1 MKEKYSLTNKDLS
14 LQRAVKYKHEKNCK
28 FPVEKRI
35 EVITKQLALGNMR
48 LVADLTGVSY
58 GLIRIWKTQPWW
70 KEMELEIRNSRKAR
84 VDDKLNKIIDKALD
98 TIDDRLENGDF
109 VFDQKRGEISR
120 KPVSLKEARGAAND
134 LMQRQIAVEKLAQE
148 EKHLT
153 NTSTIKDQLADLA
166 LQFAAFNTNRTV
178 EIVATDVA
186 PKGNTNALHEERPS
200 RLQTG
205 ERAVQQSPGTEES
218 QSGTQHSASGNGGS
232 GQSLEG
238 GREGRG
244 SQEASE
250 QGWDELDDEFADSD
264 AEAEQILQSQ
274 PEWESEESEE

>member
-1 MKEKYSLTNKDLS
+1 MKEKYSLDNKS
-14 LQRAVKYKHEKNCK
+14 LNLHRVKYTHEKNCK

-98 TIDDRLENGDF
+98 TIEDRLDKGDF
-109 VFDQKRGEISR
+109 VYDQKKGEISR

-166 LQFAAFNTNRTV
+166 LQFAAFNTSRTIEV
-178 EIVATDVA
+178 IPD
-186 PKGNTNALHEERPS
+186 ALHEKREA
-200 RLQTG
+200 RLQEG
-205 ERAVQQSPGTEES
+205 ERAVQQPPRAEES
-218 QSGTQHSASGNGGS
+218 QSRTQLSESHNGGS
-232 GQSLEG
+232 GEGYEG
-238 GREGRG
+238 GREGHRP
-244 SQEASE
+244 QEASE

-264 AEAEQILQSQ
+264 AEAESLLQQ
-274 PEWESEESEE
+274 NPEWEFEESEK

>member
-1 MKEKYSLTNKDLS
+1 MKEKFSLTDKDLN
-14 LQRAVKYKHEKNCK
+14 LRRVKYVHERNCK

-98 TIDDRLENGDF
+98 TIEDRLDKGDF
-109 VFDQKRGEISR
+109 VYDQKKGEISR

-166 LQFAAFNTNRTV
+166 LQFAAFNTSRT
-178 EIVATDVA
+178 IDVV
-186 PKGNTNALHEERPS
+186 PTSGGTTSALHEKREA
-200 RLQTG
+200 RLQEG
-205 ERAVQQSPGTEES
+205 ERAVQQPSRAEES
-218 QSGTQHSASGNGGS
+218 QSRTQFSESHNGGS
-232 GQSLEG
+232 GEGYEG

-244 SQEASE
+244 PQEASE
-250 QGWDELDDEFADSD
+250 QGWDELDDEFALSD
-264 AEAEQILQSQ
+264 AEAEQELLKN
-274 PEWESEESEE
+274 PEWSLEESEE

>member
-1 MKEKYSLTNKDLS
+1 MKEKYSLTDKDLN
-14 LQRAVKYKHEKNCK
+14 LRRVKYVHERNCK

-98 TIDDRLENGDF
+98 TIEDRLDKGDF
-109 VFDQKRGEISR
+109 VYDQKKGEISR

-178 EIVATDVA
+178 EIVAD
-186 PKGNTNALHEERPS
+186 ALPEERKTK
-200 RLQTG
+200 LQGRIPEVREST
-205 ERAVQQSPGTEES
+205 RADQGSFGAQP
-218 QSGTQHSASGNGGS
+218 SASGNGESREGI
-232 GQSLEG
+232 EG

-244 SQEASE
+244 PQEASE
-250 QGWDELDDEFADSD
+250 QGWDELDDEFALSD
-264 AEAEQILQSQ
+264 AEAEQELLAQLERE
-274 PEWESEESEE
+274 PEESEE

>member
-1 MKEKYSLTNKDLS
+1 MKEKFSLTDKDLN
-14 LQRAVKYKHEKNCK
+14 LTRVRYKHEKNCK

-58 GLIRIWKTQPWW
+58 GLIRIWKGQPWW

-98 TIDDRLENGDF
+98 TIEDRLDKGDF
-109 VFDQKRGEISR
+109 VYDQKKGEISR

-166 LQFAAFNTNRTV
+166 LQFAAFNTNRTIEV
-178 EIVATDVA
+178 I
-186 PKGNTNALHEERPS
+186 PNALHEERET
-200 RLQTG
+200 RLQAG
-205 ERAVQQSPGTEES
+205 ERAVQQPSRASES
-218 QSGTQHSASGNGGS
+218 QSGTQHSASGNG
-232 GQSLEG
+232 EG
-238 GREGRG
+238 GEGIEGRREGRG
-244 SQEASE
+244 PQEAAE
-250 QGWDELDDEFADSD
+250 QGWEPDELDEFADSD

>member
-1 MKEKYSLTNKDLS
+1 MKEKYSLTDKDLN
-14 LQRAVKYKHEKNCK
+14 LTRVRYKHERNCK

-120 KPVSLKEARGAAND
+120 KPVSLKEARGAVND

-153 NTSTIKDQLADLA
+153 NTTTIKDQLADLA
-166 LQFAAFNTNRTV
+166 LQFAAFNTNRT
-178 EIVATDVA
+178 IDVV
-186 PKGNTNALHEERPS
+186 PTSGGGTTHALHEERPA

-205 ERAVQQSPGTEES
+205 ERFVQQSTGANQGTLGA
-218 QSGTQHSASGNGGS
+218 QYSASGNGGS

-238 GREGRG
+238 RWEGRRP
-244 SQEASE
+244 QEASE
-250 QGWDELDDEFADSD
+250 QGWDELEDEFADSD

>member
-1 MKEKYSLTNKDLS
+1 MKEKFSLTDKDLN
-14 LQRAVKYKHEKNCK
+14 LTRVRYKHEKNCK

-58 GLIRIWKTQPWW
+58 GLIRIWKGQPWW

-98 TIDDRLENGDF
+98 TIEDRLDKGDF
-109 VFDQKRGEISR
+109 VYDQKKGEISR

-166 LQFAAFNTNRTV
+166 LQFAAFNTNRTIDV
-178 EIVATDVA
+178 VATAVA
-186 PKGNTNALHEERPS
+186 PGDINALPEERS
-200 RLQTG
+200 TRLQNRIP
-205 ERAVQQSPGTEES
+205 EICEPAGTDKGTL
-218 QSGTQHSASGNGGS
+218 GTQHSASGNGES
-232 GQSLEG
+232 WESLEG
-238 GREGRG
+238 GREGCG
-244 SQEASE
+244 SQAASLE
-250 QGWDELDDEFADSD
+250 GWDECSDEFEDS
-264 AEAEQILQSQ
+264 EQDSEQELFEELERY
-274 PEWESEESEE
+274 PEEPTQ

>member
-14 LQRAVKYKHEKNCK
+14 MQRAVKYTHEKNCK
-28 FPVEKRI
+28 YPVEKRI

-58 GLIRIWKTQPWW
+58 GLIRIWKGQPWW

-98 TIDDRLENGDF
+98 TIEDRLDKGDF
-109 VFDQKRGEISR
+109 VYDQKKGEISR

-166 LQFAAFNTNRTV
+166 LQFAAFNTTRTLEV
-178 EIVATDVA
+178 V
-186 PKGNTNALHEERPS
+186 PNAVHEERET

-205 ERAVQQSPGTEES
+205 ERAVQQSPGTEEG
-218 QSGTQHSASGNGGS
+218 QSGTQHSTSLDGRRWESG
-232 GQSLEG
+232 EG

-264 AEAEQILQSQ
+264 AEAESLLQQ
-274 PEWESEESEE
+274 NPEWEFEESEE

>member
-1 MKEKYSLTNKDLS
+1 MKEKFSLTDKDLN
-14 LQRAVKYKHEKNCK
+14 LTRVRYKHEKNCK

-134 LMQRQIAVEKLAQE
+134 LMQRQIAVEKLEQE

-166 LQFAAFNTNRTV
+166 LQFAAFNTNRTIEV
-178 EIVATDVA
+178 LPDAVHAQRKE
-186 PKGNTNALHEERPS
+186 G
-200 RLQTG
+200 LQTG

-244 SQEASE
+244 PQEASE
-250 QGWDELDDEFADSD
+250 QGWDELEDEFADSD

>member
-1 MKEKYSLTNKDLS
+1 MKEKYSLNDKDLN
-14 LQRAVKYKHEKNCK
+14 LRRVKYVHERNCK

-98 TIDDRLENGDF
+98 TIEDRLDKGDF
-109 VFDQKRGEISR
+109 VYDQKKGEISR

-166 LQFAAFNTNRTV
+166 LQFAAFNTTRTLEV
-178 EIVATDVA
+178 V
-186 PKGNTNALHEERPS
+186 PNAIHEKRPT
-200 RLQTG
+200 RLSSG
-205 ERAVQQSPGTEES
+205 ESVVQQQTSPSEGPDGTQRS
-218 QSGTQHSASGNGGS
+218 QSHNGGS
-232 GQSLEG
+232 GEGYEG
-238 GREGRG
+238 GREGHRP
-244 SQEASE
+244 QEASE
-250 QGWDELDDEFADSD
+250 QGWDELDDEFALSD
-264 AEAEQILQSQ
+264 AEAEQELLAH
-274 PEWESEESEE
+274 PEWSLEESEE

>member
-1 MKEKYSLTNKDLS
+1 MKEKYSLDNKS
-14 LQRAVKYKHEKNCK
+14 LNLNRVKYTHEKNCK

-98 TIDDRLENGDF
+98 TIEDRLDKGDF
-109 VFDQKRGEISR
+109 VYDQKKGEISR

-166 LQFAAFNTNRTV
+166 LQFAAFNTNRTIDV
-178 EIVATDVA
+178 VATSVA
-186 PKGNTNALHEERPS
+186 PGDTNALHEKREA
-200 RLQTG
+200 RLQEG
-205 ERAVQQSPGTEES
+205 ERAIQQPPRAEES
-218 QSGTQHSASGNGGS
+218 QSRTQLSESHNGGS
-232 GQSLEG
+232 GEGYEG

-244 SQEASE
+244 PQEASE
-250 QGWDELDDEFADSD
+250 QGWDELDDEFALSD
-264 AEAEQILQSQ
+264 AEAEQELLKN
-274 PEWESEESEE
+274 PEWSLEESEE